1 MKHFLV
7 LEKDLD
13 TPNPA
18 AFLITKV
25 CYFNEEEMN
34 FYYFTANG
42 YKVDNDLVGVWFG
55 LSAGERKEDVT
66 EEQAR
71 EYEKMK
77 LAHGMK
83 DIPVTLSSEG

>member
-18 AFLITKV
+18 AFLITKL

-42 YKVDNDLVGVWFG
+42 YKVDNDVI
-55 LSAGERKEDVT
+55 SHSDK
-66 EEQAR
+66 
-71 EYEKMK
+71 
-77 LAHGMK
+77 
-83 DIPVTLSSEG
+83 